1 MRIVW
6 KIIKLLIGAI
16 LGLFLA
22 NKFNLFSYFP
32 FVPEE
37 YALDI
42 CVTVYITLAEILID
56 EGFDWLCKYITNQV
70 ISDIE
75 VIMTVAN
82 SNADISYNPE
92 IRFNSEGLAE
102 ANINVKINGRRKD
115 FDNCK
120 IVLRRCA
127 IADIQNNY
135 KTSGVSVDS
144 NGDYRID
151 IYSLFG
157 GSQERT
163 TLDFTFKISLAEVPV
178 DGESAARLE
187 PEFENKKVNVIL
199 KKNYAMIRTVR

>member
-1 MRIVW
+1 MKIVW

-16 LGLFLA
+16 LGLYLT
-22 NKFNLFSYFP
+22 NKFNLFSYFT

-42 CVTVYITLAEILID
+42 CVTVYITLAEVLID
-56 EGFDWLCKYITNQV
+56 GGFDWLNKSITNRF
-70 ISDIE
+70 ISNIE
-75 VIMTVAN
+75 VIMTAAN
-82 SNADISYNPE
+82 SKADIFHNPE

-102 ANINVKINGRRKD
+102 ANINVKINGRKKD
-115 FDNCK
+115 FENCI

-144 NGDYRID
+144 NGDYRIN
-151 IYSLFG
+151 IYSLLG

-163 TLDFTFKISLAEVPV
+163 TVDFTCKISLAEVPV
-178 DGESAARLE
+178 DGESSARLE
-187 PEFENKKVNVIL
+187 PEFENKKFGVIS
-199 KKNYAMIRTVR
+199 KKNHAMLRTVG